1 MQDVVMKVN
10 VNNFQTGLSSLFFPM
25 TVSTKINMPKLNISV
40 CRDQVNSSQVVSDLE
55 EEFDTLFSILEET
68 KESMTNTIK
77 QEQARKS
84 HELQVTP
91 FFNRR
96 AKVILRVEKVPWRDG
111 VCLVIFCPVW
121 VMSSCCHGIS
131 LSSLSRDNTDE

>member
-25 TVSTKINMPKLNISV
+25 TVSTKINMSELNISV
-40 CRDQVNSSQVVSDLE
+40 CRDQVNSSQVVSDLD

-91 FFNRR
+91 FSNRR
-96 AKVILRVEKVPWRDG
+96 AKVILRVEKVPWRDVC
-111 VCLVIFCPVW
+111 VCLEFVW
-121 VMSSCCHGIS
+121 
-131 LSSLSRDNTDE
+131 LSSAQSG